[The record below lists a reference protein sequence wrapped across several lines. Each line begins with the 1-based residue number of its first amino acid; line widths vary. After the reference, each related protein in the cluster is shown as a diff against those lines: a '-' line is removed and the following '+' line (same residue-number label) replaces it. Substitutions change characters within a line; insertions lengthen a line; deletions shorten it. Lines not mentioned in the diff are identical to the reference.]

1 MPLSTGWRVHLR
13 SRESDLVLGALLMIL
28 AGFAAGVVVAGP
40 FEVVFVDRQ
49 LTTRSVAL
57 LVSMVLAALIVFD
70 LASRGTS
77 SRWLAMVIVV
87 GFFAIVLAIIDPFW
101 MRDEINELIYFFW
114 TGSVLGGLVGL
125 VGGTG
130 ERLIRRGIAL
140 ALIWVVTL
148 LALAFGF
155 IEYEQFDI
163 PFYVI

>member
-1 MPLSTGWRVHLR
+1 
-13 SRESDLVLGALLMIL
+13 
-28 AGFAAGVVVAGP
+28 
-40 FEVVFVDRQ
+40 
-49 LTTRSVAL
+49 
-57 LVSMVLAALIVFD
+57 
-70 LASRGTS
+70 
-77 SRWLAMVIVV
+77 
-87 GFFAIVLAIIDPFW
+87 